1 MKPKPQLKDRRSS
14 KKDLEET
21 KLVVRQSTIEGEDDS
36 IEVTQTMEA
45 TTADDCT
52 LLMTTEEGDPDLAT
66 PDDEEFS
73 FGGVSAAEPAE
84 ICALCPSPTLS
95 ARFVGQYNNGKQK
108 QDQYL
113 FQDCWTWSL
122 LDLSVSAETFTGKR
136 QGGRGGQKPP
146 SLLDWSQLLPR
157 GKPRR
162 AEVSCLLCQARP
174 SPGHQHCRPP
184 WNEREAKFGTEGGNS
199 QGGGEVS

>member
-52 LLMTTEEGDPDLAT
+52 LMMTTEEGDPDLAT

-73 FGGVSAAEPAE
+73 VGGVSAAEPAE

-95 ARFVGQYNNGKQK
+95 ARFVGQFNNGEQ
-108 QDQYL
+108 Q
-113 FQDCWTWSL
+113 TRSISL
-122 LDLSVSAETFTGKR
+122 SGLRDMVSVRLVCLS
-136 QGGRGGQKPP
+136 
-146 SLLDWSQLLPR
+146 
-157 GKPRR
+157 
-162 AEVSCLLCQARP
+162 
-174 SPGHQHCRPP
+174 
-184 WNEREAKFGTEGGNS
+184 
-199 QGGGEVS
+199 